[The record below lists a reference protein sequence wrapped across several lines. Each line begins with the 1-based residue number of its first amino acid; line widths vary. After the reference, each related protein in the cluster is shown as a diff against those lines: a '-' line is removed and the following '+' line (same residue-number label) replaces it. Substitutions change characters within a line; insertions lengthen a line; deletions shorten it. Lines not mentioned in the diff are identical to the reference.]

1 MGFIWFYISQEETK
15 EAAQPSFLPKAAK
28 LRAALIQEDT
38 PTLSEN
44 LEASQFEDPVFT
56 CDNTDTNL
64 APSLV
69 EAVKVPDVKKVISN
83 KPDKLSLKKL

>member
-1 MGFIWFYISQEETK
+1 
-15 EAAQPSFLPKAAK
+15 
-28 LRAALIQEDT
+28 LIQEDT
-38 PTLSEN
+38 PTLSAN
-44 LEASQFEDPVFT
+44 LEASQSKDP
-56 CDNTDTNL
+56 DNTDTNL